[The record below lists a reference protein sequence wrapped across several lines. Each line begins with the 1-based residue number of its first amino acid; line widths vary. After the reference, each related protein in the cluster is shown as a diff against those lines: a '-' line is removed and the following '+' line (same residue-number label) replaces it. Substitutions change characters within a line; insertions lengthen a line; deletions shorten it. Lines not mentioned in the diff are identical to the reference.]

1 MPDDRM
7 IHSSD
12 IAMTEKPVTTSMR
25 KRWHNPFVHSNWFA
39 SFTRWR
45 IAIISNSAEE
55 KTSSF
60 LALLLEC
67 GPHVLEKFATLIRH
81 QGSPR
86 SCRKHRI
93 SSQQKCHSLE
103 LMMQGTLFET
113 SVNSLKRHSA
123 NACTSNEPLIP
134 DLVFRVGLNH
144 ETVKERCSEPKEEKG
159 EGGGSFWCPAGAA
172 IFSFFLSGLNPEL
185 KEWRVSNPER
195 RGRGVQIQGDGGVW
209 NCHDA
214 NAYEVCERFAL
225 VMTRVLNTTSTH
237 TSEIPE
243 SSQRTSVS
251 LQRWPGAACRPKN
264 STSTQ
269 KSSSCIPCMFL
280 ACAYCGRRWDTH
292 LLRNRF
298 WWGSGQKSRGFKKD
312 KATRNRTTTEPHPSS
327 PAPIPPPSA
336 LQKKPGNKFPHTRKH
351 FEILPPLPS
360 LLPPDPH
367 TQTNT
372 PHTHHTHTRNHK
384 PLEHPKLS
392 KPRTRNPQSKN
403 PTPPSSLCL
412 LSPFPPLPFPFPPSP
427 SSTTPLP
434 PPHSSIPSP
443 SILPPPPSCPA
454 IPVRYRLEGP
464 VHKRTVLFLVT
475 FEHLVTLSDN
485 RLAMRGCKDGW
496 VNMGEWD
503 SGWVEH
509 ASSCGDSWSVSMN
522 ICNHVMSLTDDPN
535 SSMFEKRQTRIMSH
549 TACVTR
555 SISIWREFY
564 FSWCHKIW
572 HKN

>member
-195 RGRGVQIQGDGGVW
+195 RGRGVQIQGDGGFEIVMMPTLTRCVNVLRW
-209 NCHDA
+209 SWQGFSTRRVHTQA
-214 NAYEVCERFAL
+214 RFQSQVNARPSASNVDLGPHADQKTPRVPKRVRHAYHACFWHVRTVDGDEILISFETGFDEGQDKSPEASKK
-225 VMTRVLNTTSTH
+225 TRQL
-237 TSEIPE
+237 EIEPP
-243 SSQRTSVS
+243 
-251 LQRWPGAACRPKN
+251 L
-264 STSTQ
+264 
-269 KSSSCIPCMFL
+269 
-280 ACAYCGRRWDTH
+280 
-292 LLRNRF
+292 
-298 WWGSGQKSRGFKKD
+298 
-312 KATRNRTTTEPHPSS
+312 NRT
-327 PAPIPPPSA
+327 PP
-336 LQKKPGNKFPHTRKH
+336 L
-351 FEILPPLPS
+351 PLPS
-360 LLPPDPH
+360 LPLPHCKRNLGTNSHTHANTLRYYPLSHPSSLPTHTHKQTHHIHTTHTPETTNPLNTQNSQNPEPAIPKAKTQPLPPLYAFSLPSPRSLSLSPPLPPPQH
-367 TQTNT
+367 HYHHRT
-372 PHTHHTHTRNHK
+372 PPS
-384 PLEHPKLS
+384 PL
-392 KPRTRNPQSKN
+392 
-403 PTPPSSLCL
+403 PPSSLPLPLAL
-412 LSPFPPLPFPFPPSP
+412 LS
-427 SSTTPLP
+427 
-434 PPHSSIPSP
+434 
-443 SILPPPPSCPA
+443 
-454 IPVRYRLEGP
+454 
-464 VHKRTVLFLVT
+464 
-475 FEHLVTLSDN
+475 LSDIDWKDLCTSERFCFWS
-485 RLAMRGCKDGW
+485 RLNTWWLCPTTDSRCADVR
-496 VNMGEWD
+496 MG
-503 SGWVEH
+503 G
-509 ASSCGDSWSVSMN
+509 
-522 ICNHVMSLTDDPN
+522 
-535 SSMFEKRQTRIMSH
+535 
-549 TACVTR
+549 
-555 SISIWREFY
+555 
-564 FSWCHKIW
+564 
-572 HKN
+572 